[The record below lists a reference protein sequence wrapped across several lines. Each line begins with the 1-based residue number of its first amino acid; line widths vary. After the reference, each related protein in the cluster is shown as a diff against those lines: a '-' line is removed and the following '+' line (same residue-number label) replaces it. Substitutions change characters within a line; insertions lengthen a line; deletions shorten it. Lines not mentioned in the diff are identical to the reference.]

1 MKVPHA
7 AENSMSSEPHLEKN
21 KSFLDRL
28 TSAFRSDEDAGDAKE
43 DLIGALSEAR
53 ADGLI
58 GSDTFSMMQGAL
70 EVSSLRAYDLMVP
83 RAQVDAV
90 DLEKPTDEMIRTVIA
105 SGHSRMPAVEGDLD
119 NVLGVLHAKDLLQL
133 LLDPSRNVKSL
144 LRPARFVP
152 ESQPLN
158 VLLRDFKETRNHL
171 ALVIDEFGSIS
182 GLITIEDVLEE
193 IVGEISDEYDE
204 DEKQFIR
211 LADGSLIFEAKILL
225 TDFFRVIDA
234 DPTEFGKVTEEV
246 ETLAGLLLEIKGDFP
261 RRREIIEYDDYRFQV
276 LEIDNRRIL
285 KVKFNRI
292 SDQGKER
299 QEE

>member
-1 MKVPHA
+1 
-7 AENSMSSEPHLEKN
+7 
-21 KSFLDRL
+21 
-28 TSAFRSDEDAGDAKE
+28 
-43 DLIGALSEAR
+43 
-53 ADGLI
+53 
-58 GSDTFSMMQGAL
+58 
-70 EVSSLRAYDLMVP
+70 MVP

-182 GLITIEDVLEE
+182 GLITIEDVLEQIVGDISDGLITDRCEHVPQIGEE
-193 IVGEISDEYDE
+193 IV
-204 DEKQFIR
+204 EKGYRFRIQR
-211 LADGSLIFEAKILL
+211 ADARQVQLL
-225 TDFFRVIDA
+225 T
-234 DPTEFGKVTEEV
+234 V
-246 ETLAGLLLEIKGDFP
+246 ERA
-261 RRREIIEYDDYRFQV
+261 
-276 LEIDNRRIL
+276 
-285 KVKFNRI
+285 
-292 SDQGKER
+292 
-299 QEE
+299 